1 MRTRTWPWLP
11 LERIHSLVL
20 VVGAHLVFLSCS
32 YEGMGPCGTQGTFT
46 NVAEATLRVLRNH
59 SSELLTILSSI
70 LADPSYG
77 WRQARDPVTNATRTM
92 AENGASDEQATEER
106 NSEAIKAISK
116 VKEKLSGYE
125 DSTSGEQQGVEGQV
139 QFLINSA
146 RDVEKLAQ
154 HFGGWMPWV

>member
-1 MRTRTWPWLP
+1 
-11 LERIHSLVL
+11 
-20 VVGAHLVFLSCS
+20 
-32 YEGMGPCGTQGTFT
+32 MGPCGTQGTFT
-46 NVAEATLRVLRNH
+46 HVAESTMRVLRNH

-70 LADPSYG
+70 LADPLYG
-77 WRQARDPVTNATRTM
+77 WRQTRNPLGDGKPNEERE
-92 AENGASDEQATEER
+92 ANEDTEER
-106 NSEAIKAISK
+106 NVEAIKTINK

-146 RDVEKLAQ
+146 REIDKLAQ